1 MKNLY
6 VIILMLFS
14 FTMSA
19 QQTYNFEHH
28 EVKYSFVDHE
38 GEYSHNLKETD
49 KLTFYDLTA
58 KIIAKETNTKDFALK
73 LVTEDLKTAK
83 RTDDYYELKVNCRT
97 SVTKTKYFV
106 AKSEDTAYKVYVRV
120 TRYFTYLDNN

>member
-28 EVKYSFVDHE
+28 KI
-38 GEYSHNLKETD
+38 EYYTDLKETD
-49 KLTFYDLTA
+49 KATFYDLTS
-58 KIIAKETNTKDFALK
+58 KLIAKETNTKDLALK

-83 RTDDYYELKVNCRT
+83 RTDDYYDLKLNGRT
-97 SVTKTKYFV
+97 SVTTTKRFV
-106 AKSEDTAYKVYVRV
+106 AKYENTVYRVLVIV

>member
-28 EVKYSFVDHE
+28 EV
-38 GEYSHNLKETD
+38 EYSHSLKETD
-49 KLTFYDLTA
+49 KVTFLDFTG
-58 KIIAKETNTKDFALK
+58 KIVAKETNTKDFALK
-73 LVTEDLKTAK
+73 LITEDLKTAK
-83 RTDDYYELKVNCRT
+83 RTDDYYELKVNCKP
-97 SVTKTKYFV
+97 SVTTTKHFIVNYENTV
-106 AKSEDTAYKVYVRV
+106 RKVFVRV

>member
-19 QQTYNFEHH
+19 QQAYNFEHH
-28 EVKYSFVDHE
+28 KI
-38 GEYSHNLKETD
+38 EYLFFDSEEAEDLKETD
-49 KLTFYDLTA
+49 KATFIDLTA
-58 KIIAKETNTKDFALK
+58 KIIAKDTSLKDFALK
-73 LVTEDLKTAK
+73 LVTEDLKTTK
-83 RTDDYYELKVNCRT
+83 RTDDYYELKINGRT
-97 SVTKTKYFV
+97 SVTTTKRFV
-106 AKSEDTAYKVYVRV
+106 AKCENNVYRVLVIV